1 MFVQLAGS
9 AGSVTKGSVQSF
21 RAMAMAMM
29 MMLEIHP
36 KESGPRPGNRIFM
49 RTIVNAESRGKKSPR
64 ATRLESKFFRSRVS
78 GLEERVSPETARS
91 RSRSI
96 FKGLGKAK
104 EQEEVIRAR
113 HCYPTLGTLD
123 RNRTWKPTTRPLR
136 PRPPPPPFAR
146 ALLSPP
152 CGLRD

>member
-49 RTIVNAESRGKKSPR
+49 RTIVNAESSIARKKIAAGDETRVQVLSEPSVR
-64 ATRLESKFFRSRVS
+64 A
-78 GLEERVSPETARS
+78 
-91 RSRSI
+91 
-96 FKGLGKAK
+96 
-104 EQEEVIRAR
+104 
-113 HCYPTLGTLD
+113 
-123 RNRTWKPTTRPLR
+123 
-136 PRPPPPPFAR
+136 
-146 ALLSPP
+146 
-152 CGLRD
+152 